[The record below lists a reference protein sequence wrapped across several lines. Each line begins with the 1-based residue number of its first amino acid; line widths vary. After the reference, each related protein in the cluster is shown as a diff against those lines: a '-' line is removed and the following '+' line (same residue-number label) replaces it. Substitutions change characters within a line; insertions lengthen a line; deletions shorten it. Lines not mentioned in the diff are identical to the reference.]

1 MKWQQAVSACHAN
14 ASPFAV
20 ATVIGTTGS
29 TPRDATTKMVITP
42 DDIYDTIGGGQ
53 LELQVIERAREM
65 LKSPVP
71 AQQLDHFPLATK
83 AGQCCGG
90 SVTVLIESFPVTAM
104 HLALFGA
111 GHVAQALMQVLAQ
124 CDARVDWID
133 SRAALFPETVPANVK
148 LVCEPDPVDY
158 IKALNDTQRCIIVTH
173 DHALDY
179 RLTLA
184 LLTETE
190 IDYIGLI
197 GSDTK
202 AARFYDR
209 LTKDGVSAADQARCH
224 CPIGLPGISGK
235 LPMEIAVAITA
246 QLLSLDPVST
256 SQVKPDLT
264 WRQIKAAFAQS

>member
-1 MKWQQAVSACHAN
+1 MKWQQAVSACHQN
-14 ASPFAV
+14 AAPFAV

-29 TPRDATTKMVITP
+29 TPRDATTKMVITR
-42 DDIYDTIGGGQ
+42 DDIHDTIGGGQ

-71 AQQLDHFPLATK
+71 SQQLDHFPLATK

-104 HLALFGA
+104 HLVLFGA
-111 GHVAQALMQVLAQ
+111 GHVAQALMQVMAQ
-124 CDARVDWID
+124 CDARIDWVD
-133 SRAALFPETVPANVK
+133 SREALFPDSVPANVK
-148 LVCEPDPVDY
+148 LVCEPDPVEY
-158 IKALNDTQRCIIVTH
+158 ISQLSDTQRCIIVTH

-179 RLTLA
+179 RLTLG

-224 CPIGLPGISGK
+224 CPVGLPGVNGK
-235 LPMEIAVAITA
+235 MPMEIAVAIAA
-246 QLLSLDPVST
+246 QLLSLDPVSP

-264 WRQIKAAFAQS
+264 WRQIKAAFTQS

>member
-90 SVTVLIESFPVTAM
+90 SVTVLLECFADLT
-104 HLALFGA
+104 LRTALFGA
-111 GHVAQALMQVLAQ
+111 GHVGEEVHKLLVGLNANVA
-124 CDARVDWID
+124 WFD
-133 SRAALFPETVPANVK
+133 SRPSLPAVEEGLCRLIGEPLTVVAELDPAVHALVM
-148 LVCEPDPVDY
+148 
-158 IKALNDTQRCIIVTH
+158 TH
-173 DHALDY
+173 DHQLDFALVD
-179 RLTLA
+179 A
-184 LLTETE
+184 LLAQGVHS
-190 IDYIGLI
+190 IGLI
-197 GSDTK
+197 GSETK
-202 AARFYDR
+202 WERFR
-209 LTKDGVSAADQARCH
+209 A
-224 CPIGLPGISGK
+224 
-235 LPMEIAVAITA
+235 
-246 QLLSLDPVST
+246 
-256 SQVKPDLT
+256 
-264 WRQIKAAFAQS
+264 